1 MEDWI
6 EFFNQ
11 LMYWA
16 QWLTSVTIVGLF
28 ALAVL
33 GLFINRKMTISCGI
47 LAVAL
52 ILVTV
57 AFAQL
62 GIQLLV
68 PEITAL
74 FQNLFK

>member
-16 QWLTSVTIVGLF
+16 QLLTSVTIGGLIAF
-28 ALAVL
+28 ALL
-33 GLFINRKMTISCGI
+33 GLIINRKMTISCGI
-47 LAVAL
+47 LAVVL

-57 AFAQL
+57 VFAQF
-62 GIQLLV
+62 GIQLLL